1 MKLSYS
7 KVFDR
12 YTMSFSDKLAEL
24 SYSLYKTLRLRVT
37 RIFPLSENE
46 KYRFDDDP
54 FSKEES
60 ADMPQGFDYIKR
72 ESVDGFIRLDY
83 IDLYDYL
90 PKEDLPKFMKE
101 LKNVFAE
108 IKQLLLG
115 HFVPARILIEST
127 ILVSI
132 MMVRLLQIF

>member
-12 YTMSFSDKLAEL
+12 YAISFSDKLAEL

-60 ADMPQGFDYIKR
+60 ADMPQGFDYIKK
-72 ESVDGFIRLDY
+72 ESVDGFVKLDH

-90 PKEDLPKFMKE
+90 PKED
-101 LKNVFAE
+101 
-108 IKQLLLG
+108 
-115 HFVPARILIEST
+115 
-127 ILVSI
+127 
-132 MMVRLLQIF
+132 